1 MGVLLLKLLN
11 YKMGNHLNSFIQYLE
26 FEKRFSSHTITAY
39 RQDIRQ
45 FFDFLLNQYELE
57 NVQEVTPQQ
66 VRAWIVQLMMAQY
79 EAKSVRRKISSL
91 KTYFKFLQKNELLAA
106 NPTSHLI
113 LPKIK
118 KRLPVTIRPEN
129 LEKLFSDIEFKSDW
143 TGKRDKLILEL
154 LYSTGMRR
162 AELLGIKI
170 SAIDFG
176 RSVIKVT
183 GKGNKERNIPFGKRL
198 GNNMQ
203 SYISEINKILKEN
216 GIANDYLFLTDKFQP
231 LYPKF
236 VYNITKRYLG
246 MVTGIEKR
254 SPHVL
259 RHSFAT
265 HLSENGADLNAIKEL
280 LGHANLA
287 ATQIYT
293 HNSIE
298 QLKKVYQ
305 KAHPKGSGKK

>member
-1 MGVLLLKLLN
+1 MTN
-11 YKMGNHLNSFIQYLE
+11 FNSFLQYLE
-26 FEKRFSSHTITAY
+26 FEKRFSSHTLTAY
-39 RQDIRQ
+39 KQDIRQ
-45 FFDFLLNQYELE
+45 FFHFLLQQYEIE
-57 NVQEVTPQQ
+57 EAQEVSSQQ
-66 VRAWIVQLMMAQY
+66 VRAWIVRLMLEQY
-79 EAKSVRRKISSL
+79 EPKSVRRKISAL
-91 KTYFKFLQKNELLAA
+91 KTYYKFLQKKEVIDS

-118 KRLPVTIRPEN
+118 KRLPTTVRPEN
-129 LEKLFSDIEFKSDW
+129 MEKLFSDIKFNTDW
-143 TGKRDKLILEL
+143 TGRRDKLILEL

-162 AELLGIKI
+162 AELLGIKVTD
-170 SAIDFG
+170 IDFE
-176 RSVIKVT
+176 RKVIKVT
-183 GKGNKERNIPFGKRL
+183 GKGNKERNIPFANRL
-198 GNNMQ
+198 GNNIK
-203 SYISEINKILKEN
+203 SYIAEINKVLEKQGVVSN
-216 GIANDYLFLTDKFQP
+216 YLFLTNKFQP

-265 HLSENGADLNAIKEL
+265 HLSENGADLNAIKAL
-280 LGHANLA
+280 LGHASLA

-305 KAHPKGSGKK
+305 KAHPKGLGK